1 MARLWATW
9 RPSATTNVQ
18 RNQPCCLDGVE
29 KGSSTLL
36 LADSQEA
43 MRVIREHDA
52 SIPLFYYIAFQCNHE
67 PLEAPDGYIDM

>member
-1 MARLWATW
+1 MK
-9 RPSATTNVQ
+9 
-18 RNQPCCLDGVE
+18 RNQPSCLDGFE
-29 KGSSTLL
+29 KGSAPLL

>member
-1 MARLWATW
+1 MR
-9 RPSATTNVQ
+9 
-18 RNQPCCLDGVE
+18 RNQPSCLDGFE
-29 KGSSTLL
+29 KGSAPLL
-36 LADSQEA
+36 RTDSQEA

>member
-1 MARLWATW
+1 MRERL
-9 RPSATTNVQ
+9 SAAQ
-18 RNQPCCLDGVE
+18 LAP
-29 KGSSTLL
+29 LL

>member
-1 MARLWATW
+1 M
-9 RPSATTNVQ
+9 S
-18 RNQPCCLDGVE
+18 RNQPSCLDGFE
-29 KGSSTLL
+29 RKAQRRCCS
-36 LADSQEA
+36 DSQEA